1 MLPITCDPLKYGQI
15 INIINNDNINTYF
28 IQINKLNT
36 AVINSNKRDITGLIV
51 KNFNLF
57 TSGDLIITYVDQ
69 QERPRQGRNF

>member
-1 MLPITCDPLKYGQI
+1 MLPITCYPLKYGQI
-15 INIINNDNINTYF
+15 INIINNYNINTYF